1 MRVAVV
7 FHDFHLEASLPRERV
22 HLACG
27 LVGEGV
33 EVHCY
38 TNPET
43 RGVEPAGVEFHD
55 VRPTRRSD
63 GRVGHAVECGSFAWK
78 ATRLLREHRA
88 RYDVID
94 VAGTAAWEH
103 DVVRVQAVPAAMQRR
118 WPEFAG
124 RNYRAA
130 RPRARVAHLLH
141 PAQGVAR
148 ATQRLQF
155 RPGHYSRAVAVAD
168 LVRADL
174 EQVHGVPS
182 NRIRGLP
189 APDRA
194 SATELERQDEHASA
208 LRPRKRRADPALR
221 RPRLRAKGTRSG
233 GRGDGFGEPERPPR
247 RGRGRRSRCVPIGR
261 RAGWSGRAGSFRRI
275 DRQPGAL
282 LRGGGHLRASDPPG
296 RLGYGRD
303 RGDGGRRSGRYH
315 RRRGLR
321 R

>member
-168 LVRADL
+168 LVRTDL
-174 EQVHGVPS
+174 ERVHGVPS
-182 NRIRGLP
+182 NRIEVFPPPIELP
-189 APDRA
+189 QRSSNGQDRARERA
-194 SATELERQDEHASA
+194 SASKKTSRSCSSSA
-208 LRPRKRRADPALR
+208 
-221 RPRLRAKGTRSG
+221 TTSSG
-233 GRGDGFGEPERPPR
+233 RDSE
-247 RGRGRRSRCVPIGR
+247 RRSRR
-261 RAGWSGRAGSFRRI
+261 W
-275 DRQPGAL
+275 
-282 LRGGGHLRASDPPG
+282 LR
-296 RLGYGRD
+296 
-303 RGDGGRRSGRYH
+303 
-315 RRRGLR
+315 
-321 R
+321 